1 MASNSAFAAATWCPA
16 KVPRAAFG
24 VRWKPR
30 SMVADRYRS
39 GRVFLCGDAAHIW
52 IPMGGFGMN
61 AGIEDAVNLAW
72 KLWATL
78 SAWAPPAIL
87 DTYEA
92 ERRAIGQLV
101 AGSAAKIFEDLY
113 RNTQGIDRQRQP
125 ARLRQPPRSEYLL
138 PPNRLK
144 FTPAGAILTPLPIR
158 ASHGLDPGPSSVCYL
173 KNFMK
178 SGSRFSFS
186 ALTPSCDS
194 SVL

>member
-1 MASNSAFAAATWCPA
+1 
-16 KVPRAAFG
+16 
-24 VRWKPR
+24 
-30 SMVADRYRS
+30 MVADRYRS

-113 RNTQGIDRQRQP
+113 RLPKHPGNRP
-125 ARLRQPPRSEYLL
+125 ATTTGTITTAPSI
-138 PPNRLK
+138 
-144 FTPAGAILTPLPIR
+144 GILT
-158 ASHGLDPGPSSVCYL
+158 
-173 KNFMK
+173 
-178 SGSRFSFS
+178 S
-186 ALTPSCDS
+186 AEQA
-194 SVL
+194 